1 MIKKNTLAFRIIT
14 RVLLITI
21 SLFILILSVYSYFN
35 RNIIRNAARENAIQ
49 LGSSLQSDIEYILRP
64 LEKIPQM
71 VSTTIE
77 MGLFDNDSLHLVLES
92 IVENNEE
99 VYGAIIAFE
108 PDLFPEKGK
117 YFAPYAYRD
126 NSGIRSVVLGGPQY
140 EYFYMDWYQIPK
152 ILERPYWTEPYFDE
166 GGGETIMATYS
177 VPFYKQIDGKRRFAG
192 IATVDVE
199 LEYLTEIVTD
209 VKIFETGYAFL
220 ISRNGVA
227 LAHPQPGQ
235 VMNESIFSASSD
247 WDEPLLREIG
257 KDLMQGK
264 SGFSEYNLQGQ
275 EKSWIYYTNLPGSG
289 YSIGVIYPD
298 AEMMAPLQR
307 MTFILLIL
315 IVAGLGL
322 LTFAIVRSVN
332 QLAAPLSHFANSA
345 RLIADGDFNVKL
357 PEIKTN
363 DEMLE
368 LHNSFSH
375 MQDQLAEYVANLKE
389 TTAAKEKI
397 ESELRIACE
406 IQLAMIPHSFP
417 PFPDMPQVD
426 LAAML
431 KSAREVGGDL
441 YDFFTMDEHRFC
453 FAIGDVSGKGV
464 PASLFMAVTRT
475 LLRSIADKVK
485 APADIVNSLN
495 KSLSLNNES
504 CMFVTFFM
512 GILDLKTKE
521 IKYVNAGHN
530 PPVIINNN
538 GEVKMF
544 ESKGTI
550 PLGLNEFFQYP
561 EETLTLQQGD
571 KLFSY
576 TDGVN
581 EAENSKAELFG
592 DERMLDVIREH
603 KNKNPRDLIMA
614 MEAAIIKHVAGY
626 PQSDDITMMALMLKE

>member
-397 ESELRIACE
+397 ESELRIARE

>member
-1 MIKKNTLAFRIIT
+1 MIKKNTLSLRIIT

-21 SLFILILSVYSYFN
+21 SLFILILSVYTYFN

-71 VSTTIE
+71 VSTTME
-77 MGLFDNDSLHLVLES
+77 MGLFDKDSLHLVLES
-92 IVENNEE
+92 IIENNDE
-99 VYGAIIAFE
+99 VFGAIIAFE
-108 PDLFPEKGK
+108 PDFFPEKGT

-126 NSGIRSVVLGGPQY
+126 NSRIRSVVLGGPQY

-177 VPFYKQIDGKRRFAG
+177 VPFYKQIDGERRFAG

-209 VKIFETGYAFL
+209 VQIFETGYAFL

-227 LAHPQPGQ
+227 LAHPHPGQ

-247 WDEPLLREIG
+247 WDEPVLRDIGRELL
-257 KDLMQGK
+257 QGK
-264 SGFSEYNLQGQ
+264 SNFREYNLKGQ
-275 EKSWIYYTNLPGSG
+275 EKSWIYYKNLPESG
-289 YSIGVIYPD
+289 YSIGVVYPD

-332 QLAAPLSHFANSA
+332 QLAAPLSHFATSA

-357 PEIKTN
+357 PEIKTK

-368 LHNSFSH
+368 LHNAFSH
-375 MQDQLAEYVANLKE
+375 MQDQLAEYVENLKE

-397 ESELRIACE
+397 ESELRIARE

-475 LLRSIADKVK
+475 LLRSIADKVNS
-485 APADIVNSLN
+485 PADIVNSLN

-512 GILDLKTKE
+512 GILDLRTKE
-521 IKYVNAGHN
+521 VKYVNAGHN
-530 PPVIINNN
+530 PPVIISNN

-544 ESKGTI
+544 ETKGTI

-561 EETLTLQQGD
+561 EETLKLQQGD
-571 KLFSY
+571 KFFSY

-581 EAENSKAELFG
+581 EAENAAAELFG

-603 KNKNPRDLIMA
+603 KDKNPRDLIMA

-626 PQSDDITMMALMLKE
+626 PQSDDITMMALILKE

>member
-1 MIKKNTLAFRIIT
+1 MIKKNTLSFRIII

-21 SLFILILSVYSYFN
+21 SLFVLILSVYTYFN
-35 RNIIRNAARENAIQ
+35 RNIIRTAARENAIQ
-49 LGSSLQSDIEYILRP
+49 LGNALQSDIEHILLP

-71 VSTTIE
+71 VSTTME
-77 MGLFDNDSLHLVLES
+77 MGLFDKNSLYMVLES
-92 IVENNEE
+92 IVKNNKE
-99 VYGAIIAFE
+99 VFGAIIAFE
-108 PDLFPEKGK
+108 PDFFPEEGR
-117 YFAPYAYRD
+117 YFAPYAFRD
-126 NSGIRSVVLGGPQY
+126 GDDIRSIVLGGPQY

-152 ILERPYWTEPYFDE
+152 VLERPYWTEPYFDE
-166 GGGETIMATYS
+166 GGGEIIMATYS
-177 VPFYKQIDGKRRFAG
+177 VPFYTRIDGERRLAG

-199 LEYLTEIVTD
+199 LDYLTEIVTD
-209 VKIFETGYAFL
+209 VQIFESGYAFL

-235 VMNESIFSASSD
+235 VMNESIFSAAAD
-247 WDEPLLREIG
+247 WGEPLLREIG
-257 KDLMQGK
+257 RSLMHGE
-264 SGFSEYNLQGQ
+264 SGFRKYNLQGQ
-275 EKSWIYYTNLPGSG
+275 DKSWIYYTNLPGSG
-289 YSIGVIYPD
+289 YSIGVIYPE

-332 QLAAPLSHFANSA
+332 QLAAPLAHFATSA

-357 PEIKTN
+357 PEIKTK

-368 LHNSFSH
+368 LHNAFSH

-397 ESELRIACE
+397 ESELRIARE

-441 YDFFTMDEHRFC
+441 YDFFTIDKNRFC

-475 LLRSIADKVK
+475 LLRSIADKVTS
-485 APADIVNSLN
+485 PAEMVNSLN
-495 KSLSLNNES
+495 KSLSMNNES

-512 GILDLKTKE
+512 GILDLNTKE
-521 IKYVNAGHN
+521 VRFVNAGHN
-530 PPVIINNN
+530 PPVMIRKN
-538 GEVKMF
+538 GDIKMF

-561 EETLTLQQGD
+561 EEILKLEPGD
-571 KLFSY
+571 KIFSY

-581 EAENSKAELFG
+581 EAENASSELFG
-592 DERMLDVIREH
+592 DPRMIDVIRKH
-603 KNKNPRDLIMA
+603 KDDAPRELILA
-614 MEAAIIKHVAGY
+614 MEAAIVKHVAGY
-626 PQSDDITMMALMLKE
+626 PQSDDITMMALVLKE